1 MKLMIFSGTT
11 EGHDLCRFLSKNNV
25 QAEVFVAT
33 EYGAAVMEPMAG
45 ITVHEGRLD
54 EREMEKRL
62 TSDTLLIDATHPYAA
77 AVTDNLRAA
86 CAKSGARY
94 ERLLRPALPYQ
105 NCEIV
110 LNTAAAVDWLNAHEG
125 KVLLTTGSKELE
137 AYTAVQ
143 DFQTRLFPRVLPT
156 ASVLEKCAAL
166 GFPGAHIIAMQ
177 GPFSQAMNAA
187 LLRETGAKILV
198 TKDTGVSGGFAEKVA
213 AAEEVGAKVLVIARP
228 RMENGKNQAQMQA
241 FLTEL
246 LGLRNE
252 KHQREFFIIGA
263 GMGTADTLTG
273 EAVRTLAATEEVFAT
288 KRLASLSPKAEVCA
302 FSELAER
309 AISGHARHTAL
320 LVSGDVG
327 FFSAAGKLRERLLP
341 YGGVTLVPGL
351 SSMQYMCAKCGISYE
366 NLCFKSLHG
375 RVGNILGAVSYHTAT
390 FALTGGENNAQ
401 TVCSSLMDA
410 GLGALPV
417 HLGENLGAENERIV
431 HGTAAEIAQLSCPD
445 LAVLLIENPRAA
457 NKNEPIRD
465 EMLTRGKVPM
475 TKEEVRWV
483 SVNRLTVRP
492 TDTVWDVGAGTGA
505 VTLELARK
513 ASDGTVYAVERKT
526 EAVALLHENRIKLGG
541 YNVKIIEGPA
551 PEALD
556 NLPAPD
562 CVFVGGSGG
571 RMREILALAR
581 EKNPE
586 VRVVVN
592 AIALETLFAAQTV
605 LKELGFSDIEVTQLA
620 ATRGKPVGAYTML
633 TANNPV
639 FILSGRAAND
649 TK

>member
-77 AVTDNLRAA
+77 VVTDNLRAA

-110 LNTAAAVDWLNAHEG
+110 LNTAAAVDWLNAHPG

-228 RMENGKNQAQMQA
+228 RVENGKNQVEMQE
-241 FLTEL
+241 FLANL
-246 LGLRNE
+246 LGLQPE
-252 KHQREFFIIGA
+252 KVQRIFTIIGA

-273 EAVRTLAATEEVFAT
+273 EAVRTLAAAEKVFAT
-288 KRLASLSPKAEVCA
+288 KRLAALSPKAEVCA

-309 AISGHARHTAL
+309 AIQCTEKHISL

-366 NLCFKSLHG
+366 NLCVKSLHG
-375 RVGNILGAVSYHTAT
+375 RTGNILGAVSYHAAT
-390 FALTGGENNAQ
+390 FVLTGGENNAQ
-401 TVCSSLMDA
+401 AVCNILTDA

-513 ASDGTVYAVERKT
+513 ASDGTVYAVERKP

-541 YNVKIIEGPA
+541 
-551 PEALD
+551 
-556 NLPAPD
+556 
-562 CVFVGGSGG
+562 
-571 RMREILALAR
+571 
-581 EKNPE
+581 
-586 VRVVVN
+586 
-592 AIALETLFAAQTV
+592 
-605 LKELGFSDIEVTQLA
+605 
-620 ATRGKPVGAYTML
+620 
-633 TANNPV
+633 
-639 FILSGRAAND
+639 
-649 TK
+649 